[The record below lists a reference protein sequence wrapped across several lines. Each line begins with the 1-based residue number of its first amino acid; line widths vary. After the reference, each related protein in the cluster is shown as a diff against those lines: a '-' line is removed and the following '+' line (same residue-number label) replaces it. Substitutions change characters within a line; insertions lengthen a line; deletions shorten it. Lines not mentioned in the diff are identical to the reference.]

1 MLKKRHGLSAFVF
14 VCLLLAGLVL
24 AAGFSTDPVSAAT
37 EKATVGKI
45 SSGSNTVT
53 QKDSISL
60 GTVDLSKLTEND
72 DRYIVSYRMAIQ
84 FEKNHTFY
92 YDGIY
97 TADSKP
103 AGGTFSCSDI
113 VNQSYYKY
121 VTFTVSFD
129 AAYLSAGKYT
139 AIVYVPLDNKVNA
152 NGGVYKCVQA
162 PSGNGYLLKIPVS
175 ITLKGNNPQFEPA
188 ATGVTAKAGNGYAEV
203 SWTAPAGCTSFSVYR
218 RNGTDEAPARPDLDE
233 YVFLDKVNTKSVNSW
248 DEESGFRDTV
258 YADYYA
264 ENGKTYSYIVIS
276 GTYLTQYSG
285 NPSRSVSATPK
296 ASLRKK
302 PAAPYW
308 LSFNGTE
315 AGISFSWLWDEKG
328 GRDDPIDTSYE
339 PQNPSGEGEVDHFN
353 VYQNGR
359 LVKQVQQKAYST
371 GEGYNDTINYSW
383 NTVVY
388 PAKSDVPYTFWVT
401 AVAPDGTESLPSNK
415 DTAWQEDE
423 KDVAITDYHIF
434 YTTEEVHDEETDKI
448 LAKYT
453 GFYFEMGGYGV
464 AHLKVWR
471 KAPDAPD
478 SDYKK
483 VDLITT
489 PEGKEMDT
497 GVKKGKVYSY
507 KIVSVSSDGRESE
520 PVFVTVAA
528 DEGDWESAPGGAPLT
543 LSFRTADGEAALLSW
558 GAYKDG
564 TYRLYRDGRLL
575 KSWTSP
581 NKELEYTDDPGRD
594 GTYDYTVT
602 WTSREFP
609 ACTVT
614 SNVRRFV
621 RDTSDP
627 DPDSF
632 DKAPGKPKL
641 TGRVLGYED
650 SNWLKLMWE
659 PSKDGGTPEGYVIY
673 RTDGG
678 VYNTHEWDHNLSW
691 GNPKREAGEAAAGRY
706 WCTKGDVNN
715 FTIYDFSAEHN
726 DGDAEH
732 QELNPHRIWIVAY
745 NEVGY
750 SEPSEV
756 LEYTSSETGLL
767 PFDTDDSEPGAPENV
782 SLRTEWTQNQYNP
795 LSLSGRLCVSWSAPV
810 SGGAVDHY
818 DVALTNLNDTLTD
831 TITVNVGGEQ
841 QTYLILHNFD
851 AGDTYEVIVTAVNT
865 KGQASS
871 APARTVI
878 ASIPA
883 LKAETAGTDSVK
895 LTWAGLFGGEADS
908 ASEYQLWRRADAS
921 PWEKILTVAPGAPD
935 PSSGCAYDSDDDR
948 YTFTDEGLSVGV
960 TYEYY
965 VSAVDSGGKVHKSDP
980 QAASLSTLDADL
992 EAPKDLAAKNDK
1004 GDVILSWTPPA
1015 SGGLPAYYRLEYQT
1029 IDKDPETDYWNGM
1042 DLDESFGM
1050 STGAVITSWNKY
1062 SYSDEVSGMITQ
1074 FGGQKLRLRVRAIP
1088 SRTVGRDW
1096 GAPSDYIEF
1105 TWPTESQI
1113 KHEKYPPG
1121 RIKPEVTEDD
1131 GQITLKWNKR
1141 TKLNSDESE
1150 ATYYQVLR
1158 TWGNN
1163 YGVVATFPA
1172 DRTSY
1177 EWTDTDVVNGE
1188 KYTYELRPCS
1198 TYYYRYYSSA
1208 WWYHQWCY
1216 MDQVTAVPN
1225 GKTKDQRIAENIV
1238 AFANELLASKPAS
1251 LDDITSE
1258 YHYRVME
1265 LRDNFAALTDYQRRL
1280 VGKEECAKIEGLI
1293 EDVLYHDSELQ
1304 YGADPALLEV
1314 LSAIDGLSAYPEDIG
1329 LDSPAFAEY
1338 EAAAAAARAAYDALP
1353 KDAQRLVA
1361 NLQKL
1366 KDAEAH
1372 IKQLLRDAADQAK
1385 ADDLSDRM
1393 AALVPENI
1401 SADTL
1406 TDELERGIEDLRWEY
1421 DSMTK
1426 AQKAKVRE
1434 DALENLMA
1442 AEEAIAM
1449 LRGAVHE
1456 HKMKHVEAASPSCT
1470 EEGNVAYYK
1479 CTKCGKCFTDA
1490 AGRHEVDKADV
1501 TLPPDA
1507 GAHNW
1512 GDWTVTKDATC
1523 TVGGTEERVCRND
1536 ASHKETRTFE
1546 SYDHDWDTGVITKE
1560 ATTDEDGII
1569 TFTCGRCGITR
1580 EARIEVHEG
1589 ACANTADHVWGEPE
1603 VTVEATCSA
1612 PGEIKSVCERC
1623 GVAIK
1628 YETQIDPLAHAW
1640 GEWNVTKQETCTE
1653 SGSREHTCGLCGETE
1668 SVLIEAAGHNWDE
1681 GTLLKEA
1688 TCSHTGLK
1696 TFTCRTCGDTKTDIL
1711 PATED
1716 HAWDEGTLV
1725 RRASKD
1731 ETGLKVYVCGVCGL
1745 DKTDIIPVVKA
1756 TVKLNRASYVWNGK
1770 VRTPSVTVTNNGVVL
1785 DPSQYEITLPAGRKN
1800 VGAYTVRAELQGDL
1814 IGTAKATLRI
1824 VPMGTSL
1831 AKLKK
1836 GKGSFTVKWRKQS
1849 SKMPKARITGYEIQ
1863 YSTKGNFKSGNK
1875 KLKIKGYKKTSAKI
1889 TKLKK
1894 KKYYVRIRTYMKTGG
1909 KTLYSPWS
1917 KAKTVRVR

>member
-175 ITLKGNNPQFEPA
+175 ITLKGSNPQFEPA
-188 ATGVTAKAGNGYAEV
+188 ATGVTAKAGNGYAEI
-203 SWTAPAGCTSFSVYR
+203 SWSAPAGCTSFSVYR

-248 DEESGFRDTV
+248 DEEGGFRDTV

-328 GRDDPIDTSYE
+328 GRDDPLDTSYE

-388 PAKSDVPYTFWVT
+388 PAESDVPYTFWVT

-614 SNVRRFV
+614 SNVCRFV

-706 WCTKGDVNN
+706 WCTKGDVNT

-756 LEYTSSETGLL
+756 LEYECSGENGLL

-935 PSSGCAYDSDDDR
+935 PSTGCAYDTDDDR

-965 VSAVDSGGKVHKSDP
+965 VSAVDSGGKAHKSDP

-1121 RIKPEVTEDD
+1121 RIKPEVTEGD

-1172 DRTSY
+1172 DRASY

-1208 WWYHQWCY
+1208 WWYHPWCY
-1216 MDQVTAVPN
+1216 MDQVTAVPS

-1238 AFANELLASKPAS
+1238 AFANELLAAKPAS

-1258 YHYRVME
+1258 YHDRVME

-1372 IKQLLRDAADQAK
+1372 IKQLYRDAADQAK

-1434 DALENLMA
+1434 DALANLIA
-1442 AEEAIAM
+1442 AEKIIAAI
-1449 LRGAVHE
+1449 RGVDYGPIPAE
-1456 HKMKHVEAASPSCT
+1456 NAA
-1470 EEGNVAYYK
+1470 
-1479 CTKCGKCFTDA
+1479 
-1490 AGRHEVDKADV
+1490 
-1501 TLPPDA
+1501 
-1507 GAHNW
+1507 
-1512 GDWTVTKDATC
+1512 
-1523 TVGGTEERVCRND
+1523 
-1536 ASHKETRTFE
+1536 
-1546 SYDHDWDTGVITKE
+1546 
-1560 ATTDEDGII
+1560 
-1569 TFTCGRCGITR
+1569 
-1580 EARIEVHEG
+1580 
-1589 ACANTADHVWGEPE
+1589 
-1603 VTVEATCSA
+1603 
-1612 PGEIKSVCERC
+1612 
-1623 GVAIK
+1623 
-1628 YETQIDPLAHAW
+1628 
-1640 GEWNVTKQETCTE
+1640 
-1653 SGSREHTCGLCGETE
+1653 
-1668 SVLIEAAGHNWDE
+1668 
-1681 GTLLKEA
+1681 
-1688 TCSHTGLK
+1688 
-1696 TFTCRTCGDTKTDIL
+1696 
-1711 PATED
+1711 
-1716 HAWDEGTLV
+1716 
-1725 RRASKD
+1725 
-1731 ETGLKVYVCGVCGL
+1731 
-1745 DKTDIIPVVKA
+1745 
-1756 TVKLNRASYVWNGK
+1756 VKLGKTSYVWNGK
-1770 VRTPSVTVTNNGVVL
+1770 VRTPSVTVTNNGAVL

-1800 VGAYTVRAELQGDL
+1800 IGAYTVRVKLQGDF
-1814 IGTAKATLRI
+1814 IGTAKATYRI
-1824 VPMGTSL
+1824 VPKGTSL

-1836 GKGSFTVKWRKQS
+1836 GKGSATVKWRKQS

-1875 KLKIKGYKKTSAKI
+1875 KLKVKGYKKTSAKI